1 MEEAKRENPPA
12 IISNVSKKTQAIIR
26 KLNAENRGISKNSK
40 SSNGS
45 KRGAPSNLASN
56 RSMSF
61 VSRKAFGDIT
71 SNILIDIEN
80 MNNSINHNRAPVEQ
94 NSNLLK
100 KQFQN

>member
-1 MEEAKRENPPA
+1 MEN
-12 IISNVSKKTQAIIR
+12 SKKENQYVCPPSKNTQDMIR
-26 KLNAENRGISKNSK
+26 MLNAENRGLSINSR

-71 SNILIDIEN
+71 THILLEVEN
-80 MNNSINHNRAPVEQ
+80 LHNSINHNDK
-94 NSNLLK
+94 N
-100 KQFQN
+100 KQL